1 MTKRRDIIDI
11 IVNVDDLCLG
21 TWQSLLGCHDLS
33 YFLSPCARAQRWAEW
48 SRQHTRRRAV
58 CWDQQA
64 ALSHHRRRQPTAV
77 TTMLHLQPKPEIQLG
92 PRISPFSTQHSA
104 VYDVKT
110 SCSYLHFIQL
120 LNTPFINY
128 SEVCVQNRA
137 NMPTKSSCRPW
148 TIHGKKSVYFL
159 AKNAVWSLLV
169 SERNGLKTQSAL
181 WLTSL
186 NVSYEMTRI
195 LRNVH
200 MWIPEMPFLVSSLK
214 YYFCVQE
221 WPQWMDCGN
230 AWQVVHL
237 NFFLDSWKVVAYN
250 SSPKKK
256 KRETMCSFFFFLSSI
271 SSFDA

>member
-1 MTKRRDIIDI
+1 MTVTSGMRWFILYPQPLRPCTEMGRMKQTAHQKT
-11 IVNVDDLCLG
+11 C
-21 TWQSLLGCHDLS
+21 SLLRPAGCSITSPTATTRCCRHDAPSSAKARDSTWTPNQPLLHPALS
-33 YFLSPCARAQRWAEW
+33 SLWCKNILFLSSLHTVFKYSIYKLQW
-48 SRQHTRRRAV
+48 SV
-58 CWDQQA
+58 CPKQSKHAYQKQLQA
-64 ALSHHRRRQPTAV
+64 
-77 TTMLHLQPKPEIQLG
+77 
-92 PRISPFSTQHSA
+92 
-104 VYDVKT
+104 
-110 SCSYLHFIQL
+110 
-120 LNTPFINY
+120 LNH
-128 SEVCVQNRA
+128 
-137 NMPTKSSCRPW
+137 
-148 TIHGKKSVYFL
+148 IHGKKSVYFL

-169 SERNGLKTQSAL
+169 SEGNGLKTQSAL

-200 MWIPEMPFLVSSLK
+200 MWIPEMPLLVSSLK

-256 KRETMCSFFFFLSSI
+256 KRETMCSFFFFQVPLVVLMHS
-271 SSFDA
+271 